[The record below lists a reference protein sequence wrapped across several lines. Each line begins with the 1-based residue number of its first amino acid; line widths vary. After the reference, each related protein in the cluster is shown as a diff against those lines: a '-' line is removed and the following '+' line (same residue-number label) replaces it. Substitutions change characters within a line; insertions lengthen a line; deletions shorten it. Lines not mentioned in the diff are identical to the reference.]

1 MMRVVLAYTAGVM
14 VAFVLGTA
22 IGTQMV
28 LHSVQSMGLTV
39 SWSARL
45 AATGNDFVEL
55 SASLLP
61 LMALFLIAGWAL
73 AEWLSRRVSRYRHA
87 TTFVLTGAACILILH
102 PLLNLLLFGIDPF
115 APARTWVGL
124 VAQGCAGAV
133 GGLCFSRV
141 RWAPVDPVRA
151 A

>member
-1 MMRVVLAYTAGVM
+1 MMRVVLAYTVGIM
-14 VAFVLGTA
+14 VAFVLGAA

-28 LHSVQSMGLTV
+28 LHSVQSMGLAV

-45 AATGNDFVEL
+45 AATGNDLLGL

-61 LMALFLIAGWAL
+61 LMALILIAGWAV

-87 TTFVLTGAACILILH
+87 TTFVLMGAACILILH
-102 PLLNLLLFGIDPF
+102 PLLNVLFGVDAF

-133 GGLCFSRV
+133 GGLCFARV
-141 RWAPVDPVRA
+141 RWAPVDQVRA

>member
-55 SASLLP
+55 S
-61 LMALFLIAGWAL
+61 
-73 AEWLSRRVSRYRHA
+73 
-87 TTFVLTGAACILILH
+87 
-102 PLLNLLLFGIDPF
+102 
-115 APARTWVGL
+115 
-124 VAQGCAGAV
+124 
-133 GGLCFSRV
+133 
-141 RWAPVDPVRA
+141 
-151 A
+151 